1 MIILTLLLCLAK
13 VFVGYKENSLS
24 LIAESFHLISDFAA
38 LIVGFVALHFSE
50 KKGEGRYTFGR
61 VRAEILGEFMF
72 FIFHSIF
79 FMQRKLRTI

>member
-24 LIAESFHLISDFAA
+24 LIAESFHLTSDFAA
-38 LIVGFVALHFSE
+38 LIVGYVALHFSE

-61 VRAEILGEFMF
+61 LRAEILGEFSVL
-72 FIFHSIF
+72 IWN
-79 FMQRKLRTI
+79 